1 MVRVAIAEHTRLGR
15 VTPAITPCPDAASV
29 IAARKASHAQRRN
42 KVKDR
47 ARRG

>member
-1 MVRVAIAEHTRLGR
+1 MFLVRRRAA
-15 VTPAITPCPDAASV
+15 VTKLYKDVPHPDAAGV
-29 IAARKASHAQRRN
+29 IDAPKASHAQRRN

>member
-1 MVRVAIAEHTRLGR
+1 LSQKDVPR
-15 VTPAITPCPDAASV
+15 PDGSGV
-29 IAARKASHAQRRN
+29 IDARKASHAQRRN